1 MGYTII
7 IVKTYEKDARKVAK
21 EFNAL
26 KSEDMIDAV
35 INALYSNALGEDTMF
50 KTRVGGKGMGE
61 VAEVANIKP
70 GELKALTLKQ
80 ANAVGA
86 IFDAKF
92 YLMGKSSKAKYPF
105 ILATF

>member
-50 KTRVGGKGMGE
+50 KTKVGGKGMDA
-61 VAEVANIKP
+61 VAKAANIDA
-70 GELKALTLKQ
+70 GELKAITLKQ

-92 YLMGKSSKAKYPF
+92 YLMGKGSRAKYPF

>member
-21 EFNAL
+21 DFNAL
-26 KSEDMIDAV
+26 KSEDMVDAV
-35 INALYSNALGEDTMF
+35 MNALYSNALGEDTMF
-50 KTRVGGKGMGE
+50 KKRVGGKGMDD
-61 VAEVANIKP
+61 VAKAANIDS
-70 GELKALTLKQ
+70 GGMKAITLKQ

-86 IFDAKF
+86 LFDAKF